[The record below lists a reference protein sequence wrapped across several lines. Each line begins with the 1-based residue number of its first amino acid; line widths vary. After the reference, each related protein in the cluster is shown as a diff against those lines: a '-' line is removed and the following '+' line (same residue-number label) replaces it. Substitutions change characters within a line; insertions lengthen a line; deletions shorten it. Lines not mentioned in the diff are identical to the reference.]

1 MSWKKE
7 GTFTTWMFVWDVL
20 WHSTGAFRLRRLL
33 LHPKPFAPFAVRF
46 WYTKITHLVKPT
58 KRITERVP
66 NRPSL
71 VACLSNCQIEDGS
84 TSTKSTIHVGSPINK
99 PSPIE
104 GYYWVY
110 PHYHIWGTS
119 SNRHLNSRSQ
129 RRRQSPAGALARS
142 LHSTSQMTKQHAKNG
157 FKGGFLMNKVR
168 ILGEGFN

>member
-1 MSWKKE
+1 
-7 GTFTTWMFVWDVL
+7 MFCDIQLV
-20 WHSTGAFRLRRLL
+20 HFA
-33 LHPKPFAPFAVRF
+33 KPAPFASAPQTLCTFCRPILI
-46 WYTKITHLVKPT
+46 YTHLVKPT

-66 NRPSL
+66 NRQSL
-71 VACLSNCQIEDGS
+71 SMFERQIGDGS
-84 TSTKSTIHVGSPINK
+84 TSTKSTHVGSPIIK